1 VRWEEYVGGRER
13 RLDAGRGVRS
23 VAADGRHLVHAL
35 QEVDQRARGSRGGRG
50 RARGCSQL
58 RDHCQAVPSIRVWS
72 RSTLELQ
79 RTLSGHTE
87 GSSEG
92 VIALLFV
99 GGLRISGSD
108 DSTIRA
114 RGVRTLL
121 QGNAKACWRAILTG

>member
-1 VRWEEYVGGRER
+1 MRWEEYVGGRKR

-23 VAADGRHLVHAL
+23 LAADGRHLVHAL
-35 QEVDQRARGSRGGRG
+35 QEVDQRARGGRG
-50 RARGCSQL
+50 RARGCCQL

-72 RSTLELQ
+72 RSTLELE

-87 GSSEG
+87 GRSEG
-92 VIALLFV
+92 VFTLLFV
-99 GGLRISGSD
+99 GALLISGSD